1 MIETRD
7 KNILQANNWYNKY
20 KKNFCYNRNSIGE
33 NKNKLFFQFK
43 KKEKN
48 YKSIRYILSRFLK
61 LLEQSKTISLK
72 KIISFSQN

>member
-20 KKNFCYNRNSIGE
+20 KKNFCYNRNSIAE
-33 NKNKLFFQFK
+33 NKNKLFFQLK

-72 KIISFSQN
+72 K